1 MRSPAPG
8 PLLQSLESVVQRRV
22 SPGSSNHSP
31 NSFAIVRPRILP
43 GSFASTDLLTKT
55 GTESLANIQN
65 VRHPHGWPRL
75 YSWGEKRWAAGKGG
89 GPKTAYIQSKLVVF
103 ENKPQQEKIWVS
115 FTGIEPELP
124 MLRESWRN
132 SVQGKQANRT
142 QCAHR
147 LLSAGSAGCGCSARP
162 ASIPTLSGSP
172 GLLVLA
178 AGN

>member
-31 NSFAIVRPRILP
+31 NPFAIVRPRILP

-103 ENKPQQEKIWVS
+103 ENKPQQEIWVS
-115 FTGIEPELP
+115 FTGIEPSY
-124 MLRESWRN
+124 LR
-132 SVQGKQANRT
+132 
-142 QCAHR
+142 
-147 LLSAGSAGCGCSARP
+147 
-162 ASIPTLSGSP
+162 SGSP
-172 GLLVLA
+172 GETPSRESRQTERSVPAGFSALARLAVA
-178 AGN
+178 AGPGQHLSPRSLGAQGC